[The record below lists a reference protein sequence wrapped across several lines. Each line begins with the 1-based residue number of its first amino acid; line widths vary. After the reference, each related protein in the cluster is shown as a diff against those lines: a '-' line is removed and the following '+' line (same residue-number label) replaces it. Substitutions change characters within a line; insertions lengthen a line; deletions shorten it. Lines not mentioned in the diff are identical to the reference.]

1 MRYASQFG
9 GFNASGGSA
18 MKRAWISISFD
29 ELFIVAIV
37 AAILLLG
44 VVRILP
50 PR

>member
-1 MRYASQFG
+1 
-9 GFNASGGSA
+9 

-50 PR
+50 PP